1 MTQKERYLY
10 KAKRTDNREW
20 VQGALLWH
28 DDGAATILNQN
39 PVDGSLQG
47 FEVDPST
54 ICQCTTFTDRNGNL
68 VWENDYLK
76 EFTGEGNDW
85 EIAKVILGEYCLS
98 LGWCQAGVK
107 SLNQYNTNLF
117 KCALNR
123 YDASKCEIVGNV
135 FDNPELLEK

>member
-1 MTQKERYLY
+1 MEERYLY

-20 VQGALLWH
+20 VQGALLFH
-28 DDGAATILNQN
+28 DDGSAVIFNYN
-39 PVDGSLQG
+39 PVDGSLQV
-47 FEVDPST
+47 FDVDPST
-54 ICQCTTFTDRNGNL
+54 SCQCTTFKDRNGNL
-68 VWENDYLK
+68 VWENDLLK

-107 SLNQYNTNLF
+107 SLNQYNTDLF

-123 YDASKCEIVGNV
+123 YDVSKSEIVGNV

>member
-1 MTQKERYLY
+1 MEERYLY

-20 VQGALLWH
+20 VQGALLFH
-28 DDGAATILNQN
+28 DDGSAVIFNYN
-39 PVDGSLQG
+39 PVDGSLQV
-47 FEVDPST
+47 FDIDPST
-54 ICQCTTFTDRNGNL
+54 SCQCTTFKDRNGNL
-68 VWENDYLK
+68 VWENDLLK

-107 SLNQYNTNLF
+107 SLNQYNTDLF
-117 KCALNR
+117 KCALSR
-123 YDASKCEIVGNV
+123 YDVSKSEIVGNI